1 MKKLLQLGFMSVMVL
16 SALALTSCASTKL
29 TSSWLDENY
38 KGKALGK
45 IMVVG
50 ISDSVEKR
58 TMFEKEFVEQL
69 KKHGLDAVS
78 AIETVPDLSLEAI
91 KKSAMDLKVD
101 DILVTCMVGKK
112 EKEIYVAAPISTIP
126 GGPYNRFDSYFPLVY
141 ERTTQPGYY
150 EKATY
155 VNLETC
161 LYDAKT
167 GKLVWSGVSE
177 TFEPMSLGYMVKSMS
192 RAVFENWRE
201 SGLIK

>member
-29 TSSWLDENY
+29 TSSSLDENY